1 MQRLGDAGG
10 MGCRQGRELPERHDR
25 HVWAVCRPLLGA
37 RRLARG
43 VGQLERAAVMGADA
57 HRGLKTG
64 LPGGLHDL
72 LARARRVKRRP
83 GA

>member
-10 MGCRQGRELPERHDR
+10 VVRGQGWELPERHDR
-25 HVWAVCRPLLGA
+25 HVRAVCRPLLGA
-37 RRLARG
+37 RGLACG

-57 HRGLKTG
+57 YCGLETG